1 MAAWRKHL
9 TSVSV
14 LISVLALASCGES
27 GQQTAEESA
36 PEVMAPTNVAYVTN
50 EDAGVSVIDLE
61 TLTVT
66 KTFEVGGERPR
77 GLGLTTDGRYL
88 LTANGRSNDMS
99 AIDTVTGEVVQ
110 RIPVGES
117 PEFLRVLED
126 TAYVTYEPGGRR
138 TEDVDE
144 RDFENEPPAEIAV
157 VNLVGAINLE
167 SLSMERS
174 IPSGLETEGLE
185 FSPDHTR
192 IITTNE
198 GDETVSA
205 YDLTTGEEI
214 KTISTREHGRRPR
227 GIVAL
232 PDDSGYVVTMETSS
246 NLVQLD
252 NNLDVVRSIETKTG
266 PNGVTFSPD
275 GTHMLVAASRDG
287 VLQIF
292 DTKTF
297 ELLKETPIGR
307 RCWHFTYTPDE
318 SKILVTCGRSHDVHV
333 LHAQDYT
340 PISTIPG
347 FSLPWG
353 IVTFPATHGTLDTP
367 RAHTAAN

>member
-1 MAAWRKHL
+1 MAARRKHL
-9 TSVSV
+9 TSASAF
-14 LISVLALASCGES
+14 ISVMALAACGES
-27 GQQTAEESA
+27 GQQSAEESA

-50 EDAGVSVIDLE
+50 EEDGVSVIDLE

-66 KTFEVGGERPR
+66 KTFQVGGERPR
-77 GLGLTTDGRYL
+77 GLGLTADGRYL
-88 LTANGRSNDMS
+88 LTANGKTNDMS
-99 AIDTVTGEVVQ
+99 AIDTTTGELIQ

-138 TEDVDE
+138 TEDVEE

-157 VNLVGAINLE
+157 VNLVGAVNLD
-167 SLSMERS
+167 SLSMEMS

-185 FSPDHTR
+185 FSHDHTR

-198 GDETVSA
+198 GDETISA
-205 YDLTTGEEI
+205 YDLATGEEI
-214 KTISTREHGRRPR
+214 KTVSTREHGRRPR
-227 GIVAL
+227 GITAL
-232 PDDSGYVVTMETSS
+232 PDGSGYVVTMETSS
-246 NLVQLD
+246 TLVQLD
-252 NNLDVVRSIETKTG
+252 NDLNVVRSIETKTG

-275 GTHMLVAASRDG
+275 GTHMLVSAARDG
-287 VLQIF
+287 VLQVF
-292 DTKTF
+292 DTETF
-297 ELLKETPIGR
+297 ELLKEAPIGR

-333 LHAQDYT
+333 LDGQDYT
-340 PISTIPG
+340 PISTITG

-353 IVTFPATHGTLDTP
+353 IVTYPATHGTLDIP
-367 RAHTAAN
+367 RAHTKAN